1 MGTYSDQDFSRI
13 AEVTGKSAAHVRRL
27 VNRFEAAAVWYRLYC
42 RAPKGLHLTGT
53 SKDLGRIASAAQKLL
68 RQLLNH
74 LASAE
79 NNDEDSVVQATK
91 SIGRLAE
98 IFDAIDA
105 AQELERRGRKAA
117 VGAKQLSRLISIK
130 GPRRN
135 YALNVWLAEMMSIY
149 KALTGKPARISVVSS
164 GPNRKKPGAVG
175 RGACLAYGRKRSAH
189 L

>member
-1 MGTYSDQDFSRI
+1 MGTYSDQDFRRI

-27 VNRFEAAAVWYRLYC
+27 ANRFEAAAVCYRLYC
-42 RAPKGLHLTGT
+42 RAPKGLHLTET
-53 SKDLGRIASAAQKLL
+53 SKDLGRIASAAQRLL
-68 RQLLNH
+68 RQLKICDYRNSLDGPGDSTLLNH

-117 VGAKQLSRLISIK
+117 AGAKQLSRLISIK

-135 YALNVWLAEMMSIY
+135 YALNVWLANM
-149 KALTGKPARISVVSS
+149 
-164 GPNRKKPGAVG
+164 
-175 RGACLAYGRKRSAH
+175 CRSTR